1 MAIHR
6 TAIVESGA
14 RIAGDVEIGPYA
26 VIGSNVEIGE
36 GTKVGAHAVILGH
49 TKIGQRNRI
58 YAHACLGGDPQDKK
72 YANEPTR
79 LEIGDDN
86 VIREC
91 CTFNTGTVQDT
102 GVTKFGNRN
111 WVMAYVH
118 IAHDCI
124 IGDDIVLANNVTFG
138 GHVEVG
144 NHAVLGGFTA
154 VHQFCKIGAHVM
166 TAGGSIVYKDIP
178 PYVMAAGSPVTP
190 HGLNSE
196 GLKRRGFDAE
206 SLATLKRAYKTLYR
220 EGLTLQESLA
230 KLEAETAPEVAALVD
245 FLRRAERGIIR

>member
-1 MAIHR
+1 MAIHS
-6 TAIVESGA
+6 TAIIESGA
-14 RIAGDVEIGPYA
+14 QIAEGVEVGPYA
-26 VIGSNVEIGE
+26 VIGPNVEIGE
-36 GTKVGAHAVILGH
+36 GTKIGAHAVILGH

-91 CTFNTGTVQDT
+91 CTFNTGTVQDASI
-102 GVTKFGNRN
+102 TKVGNRN

-118 IAHDCI
+118 IAHDCN

-196 GLKRRGFDAE
+196 GLKRRGFTPE
-206 SLATLKRAYKTLYR
+206 MLAVLKRAYKTLYR

-230 KLEAETAPEVAALVD
+230 KLEAETAPEVSALVE